1 MPLKIDTSK
10 MSEEEKIE
18 MQRLQQK
25 RAKKLAKLNKQK
37 EDAAQKKRAERW
49 AIACIKR
56 NEEIIL
62 MKKEDSLAHAIEIRE
77 RQYDFMKFLDNLDK
91 IKLKTD
97 KAKEEALTHSNKQVG
112 KLVNKGWFN
121 GAEIDVVSPNVM
133 NEYVGHDKGVKH
145 FWVSKDERLIYS
157 ASDDQ
162 TINIWDLVKGT
173 ILGTMRVSIIPS
185 YFFYYFQYTNR
196 TILIILQYH
205 FTNRDIR
212 DL

>member
-77 RQYDFMKFLDNLDK
+77 RQYNFMKFLDNLDK

-97 KAKEEALTHSNKQVG
+97 KAKEEALTHSNTQVG

-185 YFFYYFQYTNR
+185 YFFITSNTNR
-196 TILIILQYH
+196 SIL
-205 FTNRDIR
+205 
-212 DL
+212 

>member
-91 IKLKTD
+91 IKL
-97 KAKEEALTHSNKQVG
+97 EN
-112 KLVNKGWFN
+112 
-121 GAEIDVVSPNVM
+121 
-133 NEYVGHDKGVKH
+133 
-145 FWVSKDERLIYS
+145 
-157 ASDDQ
+157 
-162 TINIWDLVKGT
+162 
-173 ILGTMRVSIIPS
+173 
-185 YFFYYFQYTNR
+185 
-196 TILIILQYH
+196 
-205 FTNRDIR
+205 
-212 DL
+212 

>member
-185 YFFYYFQYTNR
+185 CFFITCCNISSHERRFLTVSLSSAS
-196 TILIILQYH
+196 ICLL
-205 FTNRDIR
+205 
-212 DL
+212 

>member
-1 MPLKIDTSK
+1 M
-10 MSEEEKIE
+10 
-18 MQRLQQK
+18 
-25 RAKKLAKLNKQK
+25 
-37 EDAAQKKRAERW
+37 
-49 AIACIKR
+49 
-56 NEEIIL
+56 
-62 MKKEDSLAHAIEIRE
+62 
-77 RQYDFMKFLDNLDK
+77 
-91 IKLKTD
+91 KTD

>member
-1 MPLKIDTSK
+1 
-10 MSEEEKIE
+10 
-18 MQRLQQK
+18 
-25 RAKKLAKLNKQK
+25 
-37 EDAAQKKRAERW
+37 
-49 AIACIKR
+49 
-56 NEEIIL
+56 
-62 MKKEDSLAHAIEIRE
+62 
-77 RQYDFMKFLDNLDK
+77 
-91 IKLKTD
+91 
-97 KAKEEALTHSNKQVG
+97 
-112 KLVNKGWFN
+112 
-121 GAEIDVVSPNVM
+121 M

-196 TILIILQYH
+196 TILLILQYH

>member
-77 RQYDFMKFLDNLDK
+77 RQYNFMKFLDNLDK

-185 YFFYYFQYTNR
+185 YFFITSNILTELYFWN
-196 TILIILQYH
+196 TISPTGTSGICK
-205 FTNRDIR
+205 
-212 DL
+212 